1 MWRWKEERLDQ
12 AELSH
17 FFSVRCV
24 VSSTVLELANTRMGK
39 LGIFLPWTVVEP
51 FLRRAVMGVE
61 GAPMFAKM
69 QFAFGLRFISAGGKA

>member
-1 MWRWKEERLDQ
+1 MDQ

-24 VSSTVLELANTRMGK
+24 VSSTVLVGK
-39 LGIFLPWTVVEP
+39 HPHGEVGNGPAILPWTVVSA
-51 FLRRAVMGVE
+51 FLRGAVMGVE